1 MAENATS
8 PYIFEATAQNFQQI
22 MESSYQVP
30 ILVDFWADWCQPC
43 KMLMPILTKLV
54 NEYQGGFLL
63 VKVNS
68 DQQQQLAAQFGV
80 RSIPTV
86 KVIKDGRIVDEFT
99 GVQPEAEIR
108 KLIDRHRTRKTE
120 PYRQQ
125 ALEMYN
131 NGDLPGATQLME
143 QVVQH
148 EPDFYE
154 AVVEL
159 AGMLIQQERA
169 DEAEVLL
176 QGIPP
181 DAIDNQIL
189 SQLLAD
195 VKRAKLQAQ
204 VVGVDTSALEQQ
216 LAANPD
222 DLATMLEL
230 AKIRVAMDEIEAGL
244 DLYFTVHKKDSK
256 FQDGAGKQGLFN
268 TFELIGSANPLVKKY
283 RNKLF
288 ALLY

>member
-1 MAENATS
+1 MADS
-8 PYIFEATAQNFQQI
+8 PYIFDATPQNFQQLI
-22 MESSYQVP
+22 DSSHQVP
-30 ILVDFWADWCQPC
+30 VLVDFWADWCQPC
-43 KMLMPILTKLV
+43 KTLMPILAKLA
-54 NEYQGGFLL
+54 NEYQGAFIL

-68 DQQQQLAAQFGV
+68 DQQQQLTEQFGV
-80 RSIPTV
+80 RNLPTV
-86 KVIKDGRIVDEFT
+86 KVVKDGKIVDEFT
-99 GVQPEAEIR
+99 GVQPESEIR
-108 KLIDRHRTRKTE
+108 KLIDRYRSRKTE

-131 NGDLPGATQLME
+131 SGDLPGATQLME

-159 AGMLIQQERA
+159 AGMLIQQDRA
-169 DEAEVLL
+169 EDAEVLL

-204 VVGVDTSALEQQ
+204 VVGVDTSALEQR
-216 LAANPD
+216 LAENPD

-230 AKIRVAMDEIEAGL
+230 AKIRVGMDEVEAGL
-244 DLYFTVHKKDSK
+244 ELYFTVHKKDSG
-256 FQDGAGKQGLFN
+256 FQDGAGKQGMFN
-268 TFELIGSANPLVKKY
+268 TFELIGSGNPLVKKY

>member
-1 MAENATS
+1 MADS
-8 PYIFEATAQNFQQI
+8 PYIFDATPQNFQQI

-30 ILVDFWADWCQPC
+30 VLVDFWADWCQPC
-43 KMLMPILTKLV
+43 KTLMPMLAKLA
-54 NEYQGGFLL
+54 NEYQGAFIL

-68 DQQQQLAAQFGV
+68 DEQQQLAAQFGV
-80 RSIPTV
+80 RNLPTV
-86 KVIKDGRIVDEFT
+86 KVIKDGKIVDEFM
-99 GVQPEAEIR
+99 GVQPESEIR
-108 KLIDRHRTRKTE
+108 KLIDRHRARKTE

-154 AVVEL
+154 AVIEL

-169 DEAEVLL
+169 EEAEVML

-181 DAIDNQIL
+181 DAIDNQVI
-189 SQLLAD
+189 SQLLAE

-204 VVGVDTSALEQQ
+204 VVGVDTSALEQR
-216 LAANPD
+216 LAEKPD

-230 AKIRVAMDEIEAGL
+230 ANIRVGMDEIEAGL
-244 DLYFTVHKKDSK
+244 ELYFAVHKKDSN
-256 FQDGAGKQGLFN
+256 FQDGAGKKGLFS
-268 TFELIGSANPLVKKY
+268 TFELIGSGNPLVKKY

>member
-1 MAENATS
+1 MADS
-8 PYIFEATAQNFQQI
+8 PYIFDATAQNFQQI
-22 MESSYQVP
+22 MDSSFQVP

-43 KMLMPILTKLV
+43 KILMPILAKLA
-54 NEYQGGFLL
+54 NEYQGGFIL

-68 DQQQQLAAQFGV
+68 DQQQQLATQFGV
-80 RSIPTV
+80 RNLPTV

-99 GVQPEAEIR
+99 GVQPESEIR
-108 KLIDRHRTRKTE
+108 KLIDRYRTRKTE

-131 NGDLPGATQLME
+131 SGDLVGATQLME

-159 AGMLIQQERA
+159 AGMLIQQQRA
-169 DEAEVLL
+169 DEADVML

-181 DAIDNQIL
+181 GAIDNQIL

-204 VVGVDTSALEQQ
+204 VVGVDTSALEQR
-216 LAANPD
+216 LAENPD

-230 AKIRVAMDEIEAGL
+230 AKIRVAMDEVEAGME
-244 DLYFTVHKKDSK
+244 LYFAVHKKDSS
-256 FQDGAGKQGLFN
+256 FQNGAGKQGLFN
-268 TFELIGSANPLVKKY
+268 TFELIGSGNPLVKKY

>member
-1 MAENATS
+1 MAES
-8 PYIFEATAQNFQQI
+8 PYIFDATPQNFQQI
-22 MESSYQVP
+22 MDSSFQVP

-43 KMLMPILTKLV
+43 KTLMPILAKLA
-54 NEYQGGFLL
+54 NEYQGGFIL

-80 RSIPTV
+80 RNLPTV
-86 KVIKDGRIVDEFT
+86 KVIKDGKIVDEFT
-99 GVQPEAEIR
+99 GVQPESEIR
-108 KLIDRHRTRKTE
+108 KLIDRYRTRKTE

-131 NGDLPGATQLME
+131 TGDLLGATQLME

-169 DEAEVLL
+169 EDAEVLL

-181 DAIDNQIL
+181 NAIDNQIL
-189 SQLLAD
+189 NQLLAD

-204 VVGVDTSALEQQ
+204 VVGVDTSALEQR
-216 LAANPD
+216 LAENPD

-230 AKIRVAMDEIEAGL
+230 AKIRVAMDEVEAGL
-244 DLYFTVHKKDSK
+244 ALYFAVHKKDSM
-256 FQDGAGKQGLFN
+256 FENGAGKQGLFN
-268 TFELIGSANPLVKKY
+268 TFELIGSGNPLVKKY